1 MEKKLCAVL
10 FMIITSTAMTA
21 QDFKGVIMNQKQRP
35 LKGIGVWRKNTTE
48 SVKTDKLGTFGFPNL
63 QETDTLVISV
73 SKKSEIIIPVNRLKQ
88 VSIKIESDFYL
99 LFDGER
105 EFKKEYKRVLR
116 ANYNSN
122 IVTREQI
129 LKLSANSIYEILQG
143 SVSGVSVTN
152 NRVSIR
158 GGNSFELDTEPLFIV
173 DGTQYDNSSDVD
185 SSISVNDIEKV
196 EVLKDG
202 STYGVKGSNGVIIIS
217 TIKK

>member
-1 MEKKLCAVL
+1 MEKKLYIVL
-10 FMIITSTAMTA
+10 FVLIISTFMSA

-35 LKGIGVWRKNTTE
+35 LNGIGVWRKNTTE
-48 SVKTDKLGTFGFPNL
+48 STKTDKLGTFGFYNL
-63 QETDTLVISV
+63 QETDTLVVSV
-73 SKKSEIIIPVNRLKQ
+73 SKKNEIIIPVNRLKQ
-88 VSIKIESDFYL
+88 ISIKIESDFYL
-99 LFDGER
+99 LHDGVK

-116 ANYNSN
+116 GSYNSN

-143 SVSGVSVTN
+143 TVSGVSVAN
-152 NRVSIR
+152 NRISIR

-173 DGTQYDNSSDVD
+173 NGTQYENSSDVD

-202 STYGVKGSNGVIIIS
+202 SAYGMKGSNGVIIIS